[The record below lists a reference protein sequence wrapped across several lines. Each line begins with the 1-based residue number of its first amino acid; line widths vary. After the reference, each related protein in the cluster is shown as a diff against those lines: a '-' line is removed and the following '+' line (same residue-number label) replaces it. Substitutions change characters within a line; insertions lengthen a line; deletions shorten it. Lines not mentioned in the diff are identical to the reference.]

1 MKFPIFRIARTSEV
15 SAHFVIFPLFTT
27 MPLRR
32 LLIPRLLSL
41 LGLLCLALTPW
52 CARAQSGVLVD
63 LVSGQAILE
72 DRADER
78 ASVGALNRLVVLDA
92 LFSELERRK
101 LSLSDTLTVK
111 EAHAEP
117 LSLKA
122 GESADFETLLV
133 AYAAQGNERA
143 AREAVRTLFPDDTTF
158 AAALAA
164 SLGGA
169 GVKDSGLERKE
180 TSLFPVPN
188 VSPKDMA
195 VFIKGFLERRPE
207 TRRWWTQTDVQA
219 GGRSFKNGNVV
230 LPNDR
235 TVSGLVIGGEEKNW
249 SGAALLE
256 NPLPD
261 GSVRRLL
268 SVSVSQAS
276 KKMLIST
283 LGESLQAGLR
293 QFETVTLYR
302 PGDSIGTLH
311 AYGGDLPELAYTV
324 RDEIHITLS
333 REELMDN
340 GLSSLLLRLE
350 HPTPLIA
357 PVREGDV
364 LGTLTLTYNG
374 EIFKRIPVVALESL
388 EKGSFWQRLRDTVL
402 LAVSDEGGL
411 TEE

>member
-1 MKFPIFRIARTSEV
+1 MKLPIFRIVRITEASV
-15 SAHFVIFPLFTT
+15 HFVIFPLFTT

-32 LLIPRLLSL
+32 LLIPRLLFL
-41 LGLLCLALTPW
+41 LGLLCLSLTPW
-52 CARAQSGVLVD
+52 CVRAQSGVLVD

-92 LFSELERRK
+92 LFSELESRK
-101 LSLSDTLTVK
+101 LSLADTLDVQ
-111 EAHAEP
+111 EAHAAP
-117 LSLKA
+117 LSLNA
-122 GESADFETLLV
+122 GDSVSYEVLLV

-143 AREAVRTLFPDDTTF
+143 AREAVQVLFPNDATF

-164 SLGGA
+164 GFGKV
-169 GVKDSGLERKE
+169 GVKDAGFERME
-180 TSLFPVPN
+180 TSLFPVPT

-195 VFIKGFLERRPE
+195 VFIEDFWNRRPE
-207 TRRWWTQTDVQA
+207 VRRWLTQIDIEVGERIFHNSNA
-219 GGRSFKNGNVV
+219 V

-249 SGAALLE
+249 SGAAVLE

-268 SVSVSQAS
+268 SVSVAQAS
-276 KKMLIST
+276 RKMLVST

-293 QFETVTLYR
+293 QFETVPLYR
-302 PGDSIGTLH
+302 PGDRIGTLH
-311 AYGGDLPELAYTV
+311 VYGGERPELTYTV
-324 RDEIHITLS
+324 RDEVHITLS

-340 GLSSLLLRLE
+340 GLSALSLRLV
-350 HPTPLIA
+350 HPTPLMA

-374 EIFKRIPVVALESL
+374 EIFRKIPVVALESL

-402 LAVSDEGGL
+402 LAVSDESGR

>member
-1 MKFPIFRIARTSEV
+1 
-15 SAHFVIFPLFTT
+15 

-195 VFIKGFLERRPE
+195 VFIKDFLEG
-207 TRRWWTQTDVQA
+207 TSVN
-219 GGRSFKNGNVV
+219 SM
-230 LPNDR
+230 L
-235 TVSGLVIGGEEKNW
+235 EKEY
-249 SGAALLE
+249 SSRELF
-256 NPLPD
+256 
-261 GSVRRLL
+261 
-268 SVSVSQAS
+268 SVS
-276 KKMLIST
+276 
-283 LGESLQAGLR
+283 
-293 QFETVTLYR
+293 
-302 PGDSIGTLH
+302 
-311 AYGGDLPELAYTV
+311 
-324 RDEIHITLS
+324 
-333 REELMDN
+333 
-340 GLSSLLLRLE
+340 
-350 HPTPLIA
+350 
-357 PVREGDV
+357 
-364 LGTLTLTYNG
+364 
-374 EIFKRIPVVALESL
+374 
-388 EKGSFWQRLRDTVL
+388 
-402 LAVSDEGGL
+402 
-411 TEE
+411 

>member
-1 MKFPIFRIARTSEV
+1 MRFPIFRIARTSEA

-52 CARAQSGVLVD
+52 CVRAQSGVLVD

-101 LSLSDTLTVK
+101 LSLSDTLAVK

-143 AREAVRTLFPDDTTF
+143 ACEAVRTLFPDDTTF

-195 VFIKGFLERRPE
+195 VFIEGFLDRRPE
-207 TRRWWTQTDVQA
+207 ARRWWSQTDVQA
-219 GGRSFKNGNVV
+219 GGRSFNNGNVV
-230 LPNDR
+230 LPNDH

-249 SGAALLE
+249 SGAAVLE

-276 KKMLIST
+276 RKMLIST

-311 AYGGDLPELAYTV
+311 AYGGERPELAYTV

-340 GLSSLLLRLE
+340 GLSALSLRLE
-350 HPTPLIA
+350 HPTPLMA

-374 EIFKRIPVVALESL
+374 EIFKKIPVVALESL

-402 LAVSDEGGL
+402 LAVSDEDGF